1 MPYTVSKSFDD
12 FLANIALTATQQQEV
27 RAKKASATA
36 AVKRAFPVSSNMPT
50 TAQKLIGSAARST
63 IIRPLDDIDMLAVF
77 DHTLVW
83 PTYQHDSQV
92 FLYRVRDALKTET
105 SVRLVGSKGQAV
117 RLQYATGAHVD
128 LTPGFNRQGGGYLIP
143 KGDGGW
149 LATNPDQ
156 HADFMATRNQ
166 ALSNRLKPLVRML
179 KRWNR
184 SHSRRLKSFHLEVM
198 AQHGVGYLYSNEA
211 ERVEDFFQNAEYRL
225 DVADPAGLSGTFTS
239 DWSWAKRQD
248 VITSLRSARDRASKA
263 RQYERNG
270 QIASAIGQ
278 WQIIFGKDWFPAYG

>member
-12 FLANIALTATQQQEV
+12 FLANIALTATQEQEI
-27 RAKKASATA
+27 RDKQASATA
-36 AVKRAFPVSSNMPT
+36 AVKRGFPASSNMPT
-50 TAQKLIGSAARST
+50 SAQKLIGSAARST

-83 PTYQHDSQV
+83 PTYQYDSQA
-92 FLYRVRDALKTET
+92 FLYRVRDALKSET

-128 LTPGFNRQGGGYLIP
+128 LTPAFNREGGGYIIP

-149 LATNPDQ
+149 LSTNPDQ
-156 HADFMATRNQ
+156 HATFMSTRNQ
-166 ALSNRLKPLVRML
+166 DLSSRLKPLVRML

-184 SHSRRLKSFHLEVM
+184 SHSSRLKSFHIEVM
-198 AQHGVGYLYSNEA
+198 AQHGVYSLAYSEA
-211 ERVEDFFQNAEYRL
+211 ERIEDFFQNAEYRL
-225 DVADPAGLSGTFTS
+225 DVADPAGYGGTFTS
-239 DWSWAKRQD
+239 DWSWDKRQA
-248 VITSLRSARDRASKA
+248 VITSLRSARDRAAKA
-263 RQYERNG
+263 REHERNG
-270 QIASAIGQ
+270 QIASAVDQ

>member
-1 MPYTVSKSFDD
+1 MSYTVSKSFDE
-12 FLANIALTATQQQEV
+12 FQANISLTTTQQQEV
-27 RAKKASATA
+27 RDKKASATA
-36 AVKRAFPVSSNMPT
+36 AVKRSFPASSNMTT

-83 PTYQHDSQV
+83 PAYRNDSQA
-92 FLYRVRDALKTET
+92 FLYRVRDALRSET

-128 LTPGFNRQGGGYLIP
+128 LTPAFNRQGGGYLIP

-149 LATNPDQ
+149 LSTNPDQ
-156 HADFMATRNQ
+156 HADFMAIRNQ
-166 ALSNRLKPLVRML
+166 NLNQRLKPLVRMI

-184 SHSRRLKSFHLEVM
+184 SHSSRLKSFHLEVM
-198 AQHGVGYLYSNEA
+198 AQYGISSLASNEA
-211 ERVEDFFQNAEYRL
+211 QRAEDFFRNAEYRL
-225 DVADPAGLSGTFTS
+225 DVADPAGLSGTFTAS
-239 DWSWAKRQD
+239 WSWDKRQE
-248 VITSLRSARDRASKA
+248 VLTSLRSARDRATKA
-263 RQYERNG
+263 REYERNG
-270 QIASAIGQ
+270 QIASAVGQ